1 MSLKKYI
8 LDKIFPLI
16 FSWLGFIIVILILN
30 AFKVDNTLKLAV
42 TIIFLI
48 VSFFDFWYDYIR
60 KNKFYKKLWK
70 TLDSLDQKYL
80 ILEMLTKPSF
90 YDGEIFY
97 QALYEINKSMLE
109 NVKEYYLSITDFKE
123 YVEMWIHEVK
133 IPIASLTLLSH
144 NNQNEV
150 DKRYLEQLRKLDNYI
165 DQILYYVRSENAERD
180 YLIKEISLREIIK
193 NVALKNQA
201 DLLENN
207 VKLSVQVSDEKVLS
221 DSKWLEF
228 ILNQIINNSIKY
240 KKNIKDASIEIKV
253 KEAKDKTYLMI
264 QDNGIGILESDI
276 KRVFDKSFTGEN
288 GRVRAKSTG
297 MGLYIAKKLCDKLG
311 HKITIESEVQKY
323 TKVTII
329 FSKNN
334 FYKIDN

>member
-90 YDGEIFY
+90 YEGEIFY

-240 KKNIKDASIEIKV
+240 KKNSKDASIEIKV